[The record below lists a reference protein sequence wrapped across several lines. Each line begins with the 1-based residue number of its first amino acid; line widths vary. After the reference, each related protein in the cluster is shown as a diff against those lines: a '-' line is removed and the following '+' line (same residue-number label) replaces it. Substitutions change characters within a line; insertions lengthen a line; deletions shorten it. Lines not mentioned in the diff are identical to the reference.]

1 MSRAPYQ
8 VLVLPYRIHPEEGLK
23 VAVFK
28 RQPDDGDFWQ
38 FVAGGGEGNETREE
52 AARREMFEE
61 TGVAVGKLL
70 PLKSKSMVPASV
82 FSAVDWGPEITE
94 IPEYCFAVEIGD
106 SEIVLSSEHTE
117 FRWVDFDEAIELL
130 HWESNCAALRELQT
144 LLK

>member
-28 RQPDDGDFWQ
+28 RRPDDGDFWQ

-61 TGVAVGKLL
+61 TGVVVERLQSL
-70 PLKSKSMVPASV
+70 SSKNMVPASV
-82 FSAVDWGPEITE
+82 FKNVDWGPETTE
-94 IPEYCFAVEIGD
+94 IPEYCFAVEIGN
-106 SEIVLSSEHTE
+106 SEIVLSDEHTE

-130 HWESNCAALRELQT
+130 HWESNCDALRELRT
-144 LLK
+144 LLE